1 MSALSLVYDYT
12 LEVFP
17 ESSHFSLRDYK
28 THCNFPWQYETGVA
42 EQVVVSSPTLQCWSL
57 FGLLPQRS
65 QITVFGAVAAAAA
78 AAPAEVSAAD
88 EASSPTPCNSS
99 SNASSIASAHT
110 PTFVRL
116 GTSTFRQ
123 QSLCPRGHKD
133 KNKLTQYH
141 TLSQTRRANSQTT
154 SRTRKRARGVSRA
167 AARRRADTGRPCLKS
182 LVTCDL
188 RFESQIAIAIKSCD
202 LER

>member
-1 MSALSLVYDYT
+1 M
-12 LEVFP
+12 P
-17 ESSHFSLRDYK
+17 DYK
-28 THCNFPWQYETGVA
+28 THCNFPGQDETGVA

-78 AAPAEVSAAD
+78 APAEVSAAD
-88 EASSPTPCNSS
+88 EASSPTSCNSS
-99 SNASSIASAHT
+99 SNAPSIASAHT

-133 KNKLTQYH
+133 KNKFQPSTTFSRFRVPASHIFARHPSRQGCSD
-141 TLSQTRRANSQTT
+141 TLIHLADCFFGTT
-154 SRTRKRARGVSRA
+154 SLRLSRCMQA
-167 AARRRADTGRPCLKS
+167 A
-182 LVTCDL
+182 
-188 RFESQIAIAIKSCD
+188 SQRLQFLIVQFV
-202 LER
+202 